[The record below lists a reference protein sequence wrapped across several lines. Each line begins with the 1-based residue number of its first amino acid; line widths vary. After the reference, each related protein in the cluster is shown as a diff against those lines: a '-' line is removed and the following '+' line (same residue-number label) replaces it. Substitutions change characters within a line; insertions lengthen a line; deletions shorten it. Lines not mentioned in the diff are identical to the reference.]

1 MDKISIIIP
10 YFNKKQ
16 FIKKTLKSILNQ
28 SYANFEIII
37 IYDDQSKKDLEYIK
51 SLKVLDKRIKI
62 IINEKNIGAGLSR
75 NRGVLKSQGKY
86 IAFIDADDTWHRS
99 KLSLQ
104 LKLMKKKNYDI
115 THTSYNIVSFNGK
128 KISTRKA
135 RDITKL
141 EDLVKSCDIGLSTVM
156 LRKKILNSKL
166 KFASI
171 KTKEDFVLWL
181 RILQEN
187 YKIYALNKNLTSW
200 TNSKNSLSSSI
211 FQKLVDGYRVYYKYL
226 NKNMFD
232 SIYLLFC
239 LSINYLLKK

>member
-62 IINEKNIGAGLSR
+62 IINKKNIGAGLSR
-75 NRGVLKSQGKY
+75 NRGILKSQGKY

-141 EDLVKSCDIGLSTVM
+141 EDLLKSCDIGLSTVM

-181 RILQEN
+181 RILQKN
-187 YKIYALNKNLTSW
+187 YKIYALYKNLTSW
-200 TNSKNSLSSSI
+200 TKSKNSLSSSI
-211 FQKLVDGYRVYYKYL
+211 VQKLVDGYRVYYKHL
-226 NKNMFD
+226 NKNMFV

-239 LSINYLLKK
+239 LSLNYLLKK

>member
-28 SYANFEIII
+28 SYTNFEIII
-37 IYDDQSKKDLEYIK
+37 IYDDQSKIDLEYIK

-62 IINEKNIGAGLSR
+62 FINKKNLGAGLSR
-75 NRGVLKSQGKY
+75 NRGILKSQGKY
-86 IAFIDADDTWHRS
+86 IAFIDADDVWHKS

-104 LKLMKKKNYDI
+104 LKLMKLRNYDI
-115 THTSYNIVSFNGK
+115 THTSYDIVSLNGK

-141 EDLVKSCDIGLSTVM
+141 EDIIKSCDIGLSTVM
-156 LRKKILNSKL
+156 LRKEILNSKL
-166 KFASI
+166 KFPSI

-181 RILQEN
+181 KILEKN
-187 YKIYALNKNLTSW
+187 YKIYSLQKKLTFW
-200 TNSKNSLSSSI
+200 TKSKNSLSSSI
-211 FQKLVDGYRVYYKYL
+211 IQKLADGYKVYYKYL
-226 NKNMFD
+226 NKNMFV

-239 LSINYLLKK
+239 LSFNYLLKK